1 MASILP
7 NPAHEESYG
16 RVWQFGE
23 CEFDELRYELRVRN
37 TVVDL
42 EGKPLEVLHQ
52 LLLNAGDTV
61 RKDDLLESVWPGVL
75 VVDASLAT
83 AVSKLRKVLG
93 DEEIIKTVPKVGYRL
108 VVLARRTVSRPELV
122 RTNGKE
128 LPSAAKSPQPEDRA
142 IEAADSQRHVKRR
155 LIAWTTAALLSAG
168 LGLGLIVAR
177 R

>member
-1 MASILP
+1 MLKFSKERPRMASILP
-7 NPAHEESYG
+7 NPPHEESYG

-93 DEEIIKTVPKVGYRL
+93 DEEIVTTVSTVGYPTSVPVQRDISHS
-108 VVLARRTVSRPELV
+108 ARIGTSPNR
-122 RTNGKE
+122 KE
-128 LPSAAKSPQPEDRA
+128 TPY
-142 IEAADSQRHVKRR
+142 
-155 LIAWTTAALLSAG
+155 
-168 LGLGLIVAR
+168 VATSS
-177 R
+177 

>member
-23 CEFDELRYELRVRN
+23 CEFDELRYELPVRN

-42 EGKPLEVLHQ
+42 ESKPLEVLHQ
-52 LLLNAGDTV
+52 LLLKAGDTV

-83 AVSKLRKVLG
+83 PFSNLRKVLA
-93 DEEIIKTVPKVGYRL
+93 DEDILKTLSKLHNRLSVP
-108 VVLARRTVSRPELV
+108 A
-122 RTNGKE
+122 
-128 LPSAAKSPQPEDRA
+128 
-142 IEAADSQRHVKRR
+142 
-155 LIAWTTAALLSAG
+155 
-168 LGLGLIVAR
+168 
-177 R
+177 